1 MAEASNLVTAVIM
14 PNLSSASKTPISSSN
29 YNKSVLLH
37 KWWLIKVESESKLGV
52 GGYVNRET
60 LGSRGMRLLGSA
72 SGGKRCN
79 NSNNNLNTES
89 KVFYSAAI
97 SKRLD
102 NNTLET
108 VDGFTITIIGSI
120 HSSRTLSYGFSPQVC
135 DHFLSGF
142 PFNWEGYFGNFSH
155 EKCERSLPLS
165 FDDLPVT
172 RARDILMST
181 ARESEACA
189 FTSMILKD
197 ILKQTE
203 LDHKQDCSSLKIM
216 EEDCGNSRETE
227 AARVSS
233 RAETLPGSSC
243 DTFCSLSDIKGE
255 KCNKTRVMG
264 SKWMPLRTHDGYP
277 LRSKRLKK
285 SNETD

>member
-1 MAEASNLVTAVIM
+1 M

-29 YNKSVLLH
+29 YYKSVLLH

-72 SGGKRCN
+72 SVGKRC
-79 NSNNNLNTES
+79 NNNLNTET
-89 KVFYSAAI
+89 KVFNSAAI

-165 FDDLPVT
+165 FNDLPVT

-189 FTSMILKD
+189 FTNMILKD

-203 LDHKQDCSSLKIM
+203 LDHKQDGSSLKIM

-233 RAETLPGSSC
+233 RAETLPESPCG
-243 DTFCSLSDIKGE
+243 TFCSLSDIKGE

-285 SNETD
+285 CNETD

>member
-1 MAEASNLVTAVIM
+1 
-14 PNLSSASKTPISSSN
+14 
-29 YNKSVLLH
+29 
-37 KWWLIKVESESKLGV
+37 
-52 GGYVNRET
+52 
-60 LGSRGMRLLGSA
+60 MRLLGSA
-72 SGGKRCN
+72 SASGGKRC
-79 NSNNNLNTES
+79 NNNLNTES

-120 HSSRTLSYGFSPQVC
+120 HSSRTLSYGFSPQVSMKVLIYRAFNQILNCTQITFLYLCNIASCFQIFTFCYNFVLSFIILLRHCTLKQVC

-165 FDDLPVT
+165 FNDLPVT

-181 ARESEACA
+181 AQESEACA

-203 LDHKQDCSSLKIM
+203 LDHKQDGSSLKIM

-233 RAETLPGSSC
+233 RAETLPESPS
-243 DTFCSLSDIKGE
+243 DTFSSLSDIKGE
-255 KCNKTRVMG
+255 KCNKTRVLG
-264 SKWMPLRTHDGYP
+264 SKWMPLRTHEGYP